1 MAIATVE
8 GWPFWRG
15 FNKCQCMDCLPGQK
29 KAAVVERWWL
39 VEVQLY
45 KIVHISAHAQTS
57 EVTIFVNYFH
67 LS

>member
-1 MAIATVE
+1 MSMYGLST
-8 GWPFWRG
+8 GT
-15 FNKCQCMDCLPGQK
+15 K
-29 KAAVVERWWL
+29 KVTVVERWRL

>member
-1 MAIATVE
+1 MSMYGLST
-8 GWPFWRG
+8 GT
-15 FNKCQCMDCLPGQK
+15 K
-29 KAAVVERWWL
+29 KVAVVERWRL

-67 LS
+67 LSCSVRPANGLVVSFNSL